1 MNQRFKEITT
11 VLKSER
17 RVYSDADL
25 ARILGIS
32 RGEMSNVISGKRP
45 VSKRIV
51 NNMSTH
57 FPEVNITWLLTGE
70 GEMLKDTSA
79 VAENHSVSIAGTE
92 IKENK
97 INVNGDKTISMLVAE
112 LSAQRQ
118 LTEKVIDQNTD
129 LIAIIAEMRK
139 R

>member
-97 INVNGDKTISMLVAE
+97 INVNGDKTTSMLVAE

>member
-32 RGEMSNVISGKRP
+32 RGEMSNVMSGKRP

-51 NNMSTH
+51 DNLSTQ
-57 FPEVNITWLLTGE
+57 FPEVNTVWLLTGE

-79 VAENHSVSIAGTE
+79 IAENHSVSIAGTE